1 MASLAGA
8 TLMCCEG
15 CEPKTPDSTATEADG
30 ESVVPISRR
39 GASSSAR
46 SKRARDVDGETAL
59 QEACQSLGRPA
70 LFEEADAKEILDL
83 ADSRHRKRGE
93 KTRTRSGWTA
103 AGSRWSK
110 PARPHCFRRG
120 QSWPQQSIESR
131 KASRWTR
138 VPPGIRTG
146 LTDTPLLPWTSAS
159 AATIARQS
167 ARLMTLAV
175 RQVRGC
181 ADRDRRANQPRFRG
195 RCTRRVS

>member
-15 CEPKTPDSTATEADG
+15 CEPKTPDSTA
-30 ESVVPISRR
+30 SVVPISRR

-93 KTRTRSGWTA
+93 KTRKKRLDCGP
-103 AGSRWSK
+103 AGSRWSE
-110 PARPHCFRRG
+110 PARPHCCRRG

-146 LTDTPLLPWTSAS
+146 LTDTPLLPRTSAS
-159 AATIARQS
+159 AATIAQQS

-181 ADRDRRANQPRFRG
+181 ADRDRRADRPRFRG
-195 RCTRRVS
+195 RCTGRVS